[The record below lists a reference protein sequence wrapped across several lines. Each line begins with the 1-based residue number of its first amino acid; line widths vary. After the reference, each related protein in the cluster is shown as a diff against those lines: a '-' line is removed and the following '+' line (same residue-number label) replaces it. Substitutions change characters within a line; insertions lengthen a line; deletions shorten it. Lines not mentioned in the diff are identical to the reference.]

1 MKIVVARYKEDIQW
15 TYQFPNVI
23 IYNKGPI
30 LNDLNAIHL
39 ENVGREGHTYY
50 QYIIDHYDDLDNFT
64 VFLQGNPFDHSPNI
78 IQNVWDYFY
87 ERKTCSGFDFLSE
100 YIYQTSIFRCPFWK
114 KIPMR
119 RVYER
124 IFHKTKRPIIENK
137 QGNFLFGC
145 GAQFIVS
152 RERIRSKPREFYVN
166 IVKLLEYNSDPI
178 EGHAIERYHTLIFA
192 KK

>member
-1 MKIVVARYKEDIQW
+1 MKIVVSRYNEDIKW

-23 IYNKGPI
+23 IYNKGPP
-30 LNDLNAIHL
+30 LSDLNVIPL

-50 QYIIDHYDDLDNFT
+50 QYIVDHYDDLDNFT

-78 IQNVWDYFY
+78 IQTLWDYFY
-87 ERKTCSGFDFLSE
+87 ERKVCSEFDFLSE
-100 YIYQTSIFRCPFWK
+100 CIYRTSIFRCPYWK
-114 KIPMR
+114 KIPMK
-119 RVYER
+119 RVYDR
-124 IFHKTKRPIIENK
+124 IFHKVRPPKIENK
-137 QGNFLFGC
+137 QGWFSFGC

-152 RERIRSKPREFYVN
+152 RERIRCRPREFYLN
-166 IVKLLEYNSDPI
+166 IIKLLEYNSDPI